1 MAVAIPESAPSDDIN
16 VALAAMTTFQSYI
29 QQAEAKINT
38 LVVVHAGAAVAI
50 MASQTTLAAHPRPAI
65 VIAFVLF
72 AAALLGSGYH
82 LAQALRPRPHTPR
95 TRSNF
100 GITGITS
107 GRPIG
112 TVTAADAWEMARLF
126 AELAEIK
133 YRHIARAIPW
143 TATMITL
150 GIIAVFAGTL

>member
-1 MAVAIPESAPSDDIN
+1 MGATPNSAPSDDIN
-16 VALAAMTTFQSYI
+16 VALVAMTTFQSYV

-38 LVVVHAGAAVAI
+38 LVVVHASAAVAI
-50 MASQTTLAAHPRPAI
+50 MAAQTTLAAHPRTAA
-65 VIAFVLF
+65 VTALALF

-82 LAQALRPRPHTPR
+82 LAQALRPRPHAPATTSR
-95 TRSNF
+95 F

-112 TVTAADAWEMARLF
+112 AASAAEAWEMARVF
-126 AELAEIK
+126 AELAETK

-143 TATMITL
+143 TGATIAL
-150 GIIAVFAGTL
+150 GVIAVFAGTL